1 MEIQFDNYGFYEIER
16 NYLRFLH
23 SKDSQVFFEDTKKYK
38 RKPYLGIVVGIND
51 MKYCIPLTSAKKR
64 HLGWK
69 NVSRHNIVI
78 YEVVSKSKIHK
89 NDIYKR
95 LGTTDRYK
103 KILAVLEIRKMIP
116 INNQLCT
123 YIDFSNESN
132 QNYKALLEKEYRF
145 LKPLK
150 NSILKKAVKLY
161 SKQTET
167 GIVEPCCCTFKVLES
182 AYNEYISNKVFE
194 MLCADERY

>member
-1 MEIQFDNYGFYEIER
+1 
-16 NYLRFLH
+16 
-23 SKDSQVFFEDTKKYK
+23 
-38 RKPYLGIVVGIND
+38 

-103 KILAVLEIRKMIP
+103 KNFGCLGNKEDDSYKQSIM
-116 INNQLCT
+116 
-123 YIDFSNESN
+123 YIYWF
-132 QNYKALLEKEYRF
+132 
-145 LKPLK
+145 
-150 NSILKKAVKLY
+150 
-161 SKQTET
+161 
-167 GIVEPCCCTFKVLES
+167 FKW
-182 AYNEYISNKVFE
+182 K
-194 MLCADERY
+194 